1 MEDSESEKL
10 CAHLSG
16 TVGKMPADTFYQ
28 EFNLMGSTIFS
39 EFYFKEMIEI
49 YHLPGMELWPKIM
62 SVEGTKEKDR
72 PPQICL
78 SLVCFMPPAA
88 TSSQPPSIR
97 KRVSTAHAKAH
108 HMLCSSF
115 ESEEDHK
122 CIDVAMANFPTI
134 AIFLSQVDHQDKKK
148 KSHNKKHRRSIFDM
162 KDTSQLQ
169 CLAAVNYFRDGTQT
183 QVLWLAT
190 TLEAPPIESI
200 HVMW

>member
-1 MEDSESEKL
+1 
-10 CAHLSG
+10 
-16 TVGKMPADTFYQ
+16 V
-28 EFNLMGSTIFS
+28 
-39 EFYFKEMIEI
+39 EI
-49 YHLPGMELWPKIM
+49 
-62 SVEGTKEKDR
+62 
-72 PPQICL
+72 
-78 SLVCFMPPAA
+78 

-122 CIDVAMANFPTI
+122 CIDVAMDNFPMI
-134 AIFLSQVDHQDKKK
+134 AIFMAQIHDQDFKKK
-148 KSHNKKHRRSIFDM
+148 KNKKHHRSMFDM

-190 TLEAPPIESI
+190 TLEAPPIES
-200 HVMW
+200 MGLLLTSCACL